1 MRFEVARGKDNG
13 NDMKLEA
20 TPTWLSAQLTAP
32 VGKVDREKGI
42 IHGVILAE
50 EGPFKSAG
58 RGEFNRAAIQQIV
71 TMANQKPG
79 GLKARWTHPGLSSDG
94 LGKFLGRQKNIRTD
108 TVLRSSGRDTGGDG
122 LAKPTLVAR
131 GDLHL
136 DATALDTP
144 PEGGKPL
151 GVYVM
156 DLAESDPDA
165 FGTSLVL
172 RAKQEYRLKPD
183 GRPMQNDNGED
194 LPPLWFPEALHSSD
208 VVDDG
213 DATNSFL
220 SADILAGLP
229 DAVVRQGCELLDA
242 QFLGQD
248 AVAVRARLTAFVD
261 RYLRLRFGEPDEE
274 EDNDE
279 DEDLLLQIA
288 IANGKS

>member
-1 MRFEVARGKDNG
+1 
-13 NDMKLEA
+13 MKLEA
-20 TPTWLSAQLTAP
+20 TPKWMSAELKGS
-32 VGKVDREKGI
+32 VGNVDREKGI

-50 EGPFKSAG
+50 EGPFKSKG
-58 RGEFNRAAIQQIV
+58 RGEFSRDAIQQIV

-94 LGKFLGRQKNIRTD
+94 LGKFLGRQKDVRTD
-108 TVLRSSGRDTGGDG
+108 TILRATGGVT
-122 LAKPTLVAR
+122 KHVMVAR

-172 RAKQEYRLKPD
+172 KAKQEYRLQND
-183 GRPMQNDNGED
+183 GRRMQDDKGED

-208 VVDDG
+208 VVDEG

-242 QFLGQD
+242 QFAGQD
-248 AVAVRARLTAFVD
+248 AVAVHARLTAFVD
-261 RYLRLRFGEPDEE
+261 RYMRLRFGSG
-274 EDNDE
+274 EDIEE
-279 DEDLLLQIA
+279 DEDYLIEIA
-288 IANGKS
+288 TGGKK

>member
-1 MRFEVARGKDNG
+1 MELRQYIRPIDKQP
-13 NDMKLEA
+13 K
-20 TPTWLSAQLTAP
+20 WLSAQLLSS

-50 EGPFKSAG
+50 EGPFKSQG
-58 RGEFNRAAIQQIV
+58 RGEFNREAIQQIV

-108 TVLRSSGRDTGGDG
+108 TVLR
-122 LAKPTLVAR
+122 KNNEVLVAR

-136 DATALDTP
+136 DSTALDTP

-172 RAKQEYRLKPD
+172 KAKQEARLD
-183 GRPMQNDNGED
+183 RNGRPLKNSAGEE

-208 VVDDG
+208 VVDEG

-229 DAVVRQGCELLDA
+229 DAVVRQGCELLDS
-242 QFLGQD
+242 QFSGQD
-248 AVAVRARLTAFVD
+248 RTAVHARLTAFVD
-261 RYLRLRFGEPDEE
+261 RYLRLRFGMEPD
-274 EDNDE
+274 DE
-279 DEDLLLQIA
+279 DEDILLDIA
-288 IANGKS
+288 IATGK

>member
-1 MRFEVARGKDNG
+1 MDLVYLAEDGKLHPYKFG
-13 NDMKLEA
+13 TEPRKMEA
-20 TPTWLSAQLTAP
+20 QPQWLNAQLLSS
-32 VGKVDREKGI
+32 VGKVDRENGI

-50 EGPFKSAG
+50 EGPFKSQG
-58 RGEFNRAAIQQIV
+58 RGEFNREAIQQIV
-71 TMANQKPG
+71 TMANEKPG

-108 TVLRSSGRDTGGDG
+108 TVLR
-122 LAKPTLVAR
+122 KNKEVLVAR

-136 DATALDTP
+136 DSTALDTP

-172 RAKQEYRLKPD
+172 KAKQESRLDKNQ
-183 GRPMQNDNGED
+183 RPLKDDKGED

-208 VVDDG
+208 VVDEG

-242 QFLGQD
+242 QFAGQD
-248 AVAVRARLTAFVD
+248 RDAVRARLAAFVD
-261 RYLRLRFGEPDEE
+261 RYLRLRFGADEPND
-274 EDNDE
+274 DE
-279 DEDLLLQIA
+279 DWDYDIEIV
-288 IANGKS
+288 NGK